1 MEHRKICSQ
10 QSGVDA
16 KLVENAR
23 TGQFAEDTKLKDYL
37 YCVGKRIGTVDE
49 AGNLQHG
56 VFRAKMAL
64 LLSNQELA
72 DKLDA
77 KCFVAKG
84 TVQETAFE
92 VAKCYVETAPKG
104 TAFF

>member
-1 MEHRKICSQ
+1 M
-10 QSGVDA
+10 DA
-16 KLVENAR
+16 KVVENAR
-23 TGQFAEDTKLKDYL
+23 NGQFVNDDKLKNYL

-56 VFRAKMAL
+56 VFRAKMAM

-72 DKLDA
+72 DKLDT

-84 TVQETAFE
+84 NIQDTAFE
-92 VAKCYVETAPKG
+92 VAKCYIATAPKG
-104 TAFF
+104 IAYF